1 MRVQENHYRPFAICF
16 LAAFIVLTSLGGCK
30 HPHSLEVEND
40 VRSSAVWDLT
50 YVYENAR
57 TLSKVPEVTPSYLYV
72 NDVPQDQLQ
81 GKKFGRSF
89 ADFERQLNERPL
101 RVRTRRSFIN
111 KEWRTV
117 GRQEIVF
124 EAVYRSGFRWFVLG
138 ITADGKLVR
147 VSGNYLPTSTELADT
162 VGLMRSIRS
171 R

>member
-1 MRVQENHYRPFAICF
+1 M
-16 LAAFIVLTSLGGCK
+16 LAAFVLLASLGGCK
-30 HPHSLEVEND
+30 QPHSLEVEND

-50 YVYENAR
+50 FVYEHAR
-57 TLSKVPEVTPSYLYV
+57 TLSRIPDITPSYLYS

-81 GKKFGRSF
+81 GRKFGRTF

-111 KEWRTV
+111 KDWRTV
-117 GRQEIVF
+117 GRHEVVF
-124 EAVYRSGFRWFVLG
+124 EASYRSGFRWFVLG

-147 VSGNYLPTSTELADT
+147 MSGNYLPTSTELADI